1 MSEQSDNELKR
12 KLAELE
18 SLNRVLSNGLNW
30 LSDVEIKV
38 AYIQPVSE
46 FIGFLTGFKSN
57 IEQQR
62 AALAAIAPKANQAVS
77 TEKVIEPEVVA

>member
-1 MSEQSDNELKR
+1 MSDQSTIELNR
-12 KLAELE
+12 KLKELE
-18 SLNRVLSNGLNW
+18 DLSRVLTNGLNW

-46 FIGFLTGFKSN
+46 FVSFLTGFKGN

-62 AALAAIAPKANQAVS
+62 AALQAV
-77 TEKVIEPEVVA
+77 TPKPDEKKEETLTVA